1 MTRTLKFATR
11 LAALTVSLAA
21 AGSAFADDPTVVPP
35 QPASP
40 TLTRAAVSLQYL
52 QARAAGRLDR
62 TEADRYRSERIE
74 EPRSRADVKAETLA
88 AIASGEILAM
98 GAEPSTFGNPFQP
111 ARRPVV
117 LTIMASSTR

>member
-98 GAEPSTFGNPFQP
+98 GAEP
-111 ARRPVV
+111 RPSA
-117 LTIMASSTR
+117 TPSSPRAGRWC